1 MLCTQLTRSDRI
13 DRPSECPIENSWRSV
28 RNRKQ
33 HIQSI
38 RKAMAT
44 VSWRFDCRKAAYV
57 LASWTIQTVVTLV
70 HQRSHKSAKKY
81 KTVGGILVRTLI

>member
-1 MLCTQLTRSDRI
+1 MLWAQLTRNDRI

-33 HIQSI
+33 HIQLI
-38 RKAMAT
+38 RKVMAT
-44 VSWRFDCRKAAYV
+44 VWWCFDCRKAAYV
-57 LASWTIQTVVTLV
+57 LASWTIQTVVTIV

-81 KTVGGILVRTLI
+81 KTVGGILV

>member
-1 MLCTQLTRSDRI
+1 MLCTQLTRNGRI

-38 RKAMAT
+38 HKTMAT
-44 VSWRFDCRKAAYV
+44 VWWCFDCRKSAYV
-57 LASWTIQTVVTLV
+57 VASWTIQTGVTLV
-70 HQRSHKSAKKY
+70 YQRSHQSAKEY